1 MVICLQDMA
10 VGMGVKALVFHTGK
24 RIRMGARVVDALS
37 KGNSEGGAPS

>member
-1 MVICLQDMA
+1 MDIGNLFA
-10 VGMGVKALVFHTGK
+10 GHGSIGMGVKALGK